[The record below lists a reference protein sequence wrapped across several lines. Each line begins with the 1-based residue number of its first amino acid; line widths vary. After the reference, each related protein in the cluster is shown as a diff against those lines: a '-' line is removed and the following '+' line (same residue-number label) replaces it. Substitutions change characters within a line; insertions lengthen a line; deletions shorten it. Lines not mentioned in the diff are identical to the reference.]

1 MSANLKEEE
10 ETRRAAGKT
19 CIRKSTLV
27 EICEDEFKCCSSTII
42 MGTCSCYDIHCAKDR
57 TGSY

>member
-1 MSANLKEEE
+1 MLGSTASWVITEHSKCQQISKKKE

-27 EICEDEFKCCSSTII
+27 EIVEDEFKCCTIV
-42 MGTCSCYDIHCAKDR
+42 MGK
-57 TGSY
+57 